1 MAIIGGTKLNSILN
15 GVELQI
21 CEAALNVVKANSD
34 GNDQKKIDR
43 LLKKLNAGKSFSN
56 LEIYDLGSYIL
67 IMLRIFDDAEAMGH
81 KVAVPKAA
89 RNHAREVAH
98 RLQGF

>member
-21 CEAALNVVKANSD
+21 CEVALNVVKANSD

-43 LLKKLNAGKSFSN
+43 LLKNSTRANRSAIWKFMISDHT
-56 LEIYDLGSYIL
+56 Y
-67 IMLRIFDDAEAMGH
+67 
-81 KVAVPKAA
+81 
-89 RNHAREVAH
+89 
-98 RLQGF
+98 